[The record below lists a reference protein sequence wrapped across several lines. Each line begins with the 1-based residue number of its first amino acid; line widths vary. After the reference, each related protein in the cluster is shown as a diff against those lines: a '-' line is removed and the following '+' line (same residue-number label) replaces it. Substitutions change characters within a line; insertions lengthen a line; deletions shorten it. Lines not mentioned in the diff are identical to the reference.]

1 MSSDGS
7 TVLFGALPAKFKFSA
22 SDKRVLTR
30 FARKLSAQLAHG
42 KYFECL
48 ITDDREMQRLNDSF
62 LKHNY
67 PTDVLSFPT
76 AGQPFAIGECAISVE
91 RAADQSRR
99 FGHSLI
105 AELQILMLHG
115 VLHLTGFDHENDT
128 GEMARSE
135 MRWRA
140 QLKLPQ
146 SLIERSQQPAASTSL

>member
-7 TVLFGALPAKFKFSA
+7 TVLFGALPAKYRFSA

-30 FARKLSAQLAHG
+30 FARKLSAQIAHG

-48 ITDDREMQRLNDSF
+48 LTDDREMRRLNSSF
-62 LKHNY
+62 LKNDY

-91 RAADQSRR
+91 RAAEQSKE

-105 AELQILMLHG
+105 TEIEILMLHG
-115 VLHLTGFDHENDT
+115 VLHLMGFDHEKDS
-128 GEMARSE
+128 GEMARTE

-140 QLKLPQ
+140 ELKLPK
-146 SLIERSQQPAASTSL
+146 SLIERSQPVASASV